1 MLRKNV
7 TNVRKIFALP
17 RNKSPSGAFI
27 LIVMETSRPDAVADQ
42 RVGAWLRDH
51 GPAVRGYLYAL
62 LRRHDL
68 ADDLAQEVFC
78 RAWESHSRYE
88 EQGHARA
95 FLLRIADRL
104 ACDQARRGGREAT
117 LHPDVWREMQLVDQE
132 RRPDERAADGEAA
145 RRLHTAL
152 DEITPIQRRVL
163 LLRFYG
169 QMTFQ
174 EIADAVDCPLGTV
187 LSHCQ
192 RGLESLRKRL
202 AE

>member
-1 MLRKNV
+1 MLR
-7 TNVRKIFALP
+7 TNPTIVRKIFALP
-17 RNKSPSGAFI
+17 RNKTLPGTFI
-27 LIVMETSRPDAVADQ
+27 LIVMETTRPAAVADQ
-42 RVGAWLRDH
+42 QVGAWLRDH
-51 GPAVRGYLYAL
+51 GPAVRGYLYAM

-78 RAWESHSRYE
+78 RAWESRGRYE

-95 FLLRIADRL
+95 YLLRIADRL
-104 ACDQARRGGREAT
+104 ACDQSRRGGREAT
-117 LHPDVWREMQLVDQE
+117 LHPDVWREMQLADKQRTPE
-132 RRPDERAADGEAA
+132 ERAVDGEAA
-145 RRLHTAL
+145 GRLHAAL
-152 DEITPIQRRVL
+152 DEITPMQRRVL

-169 QMTFQ
+169 QMSFQ
-174 EIADAVDCPLGTV
+174 EIADAVDCPLGTA